1 MKKRELVK
9 LGLEKKVNFWHLLF
23 LKFDGKL
30 AADIHTRLIIQAL
43 QDGCVLTFHSSQPPC
58 LCVYPSKFPSLAFA
72 PVSFRYPGLRRTKDP
87 PWGLQQGS
95 KVVTGAVPPSFLP
108 FSPLNYHFG
117 HSELWRELRKLC
129 MSGLWVPHGER
140 VDSWIRPW
148 LCLGRPGLRPGCCP
162 SFMVERGGLEASLFP
177 ETTQHPPNRGPAQ
190 QGVQP
195 VPRGGPGSQVNLS
208 TTLPHILFTYC
219 RGLGAF
225 RFPLKLP
232 SLSAL
237 HGGPLTAYRK
247 SKPMEAISTA
257 DEPAALPQWE
267 PCCPW
272 LQVKG
277 STANLGQQSQAGWRL
292 CGCRLTTLWT
302 YWKACLS
309 VKVMWSPVEQNTCS
323 KGKLMAEVMPIAELL
338 LLFLIY
344 IMTGE
349 WYQTNH

>member
-1 MKKRELVK
+1 MLPIIYGRKRGPRGLLV
-9 LGLEKKVNFWHLLF
+9 
-23 LKFDGKL
+23 
-30 AADIHTRLIIQAL
+30 
-43 QDGCVLTFHSSQPPC
+43 S
-58 LCVYPSKFPSLAFA
+58 
-72 PVSFRYPGLRRTKDP
+72 
-87 PWGLQQGS
+87 
-95 KVVTGAVPPSFLP
+95 
-108 FSPLNYHFG
+108 
-117 HSELWRELRKLC
+117 
-129 MSGLWVPHGER
+129 
-140 VDSWIRPW
+140 
-148 LCLGRPGLRPGCCP
+148 
-162 SFMVERGGLEASLFP
+162 

-219 RGLGAF
+219 HGLGAF

-292 CGCRLTTLWT
+292 CSCRT
-302 YWKACLS
+302 YSEPTEKPA
-309 VKVMWSPVEQNTCS
+309 
-323 KGKLMAEVMPIAELL
+323 
-338 LLFLIY
+338 
-344 IMTGE
+344 
-349 WYQTNH
+349 YQ